1 MPLEET
7 GGPTVEFFL
16 YFCYFINEDKVKFI
30 KYNLKD
36 KMEKIISYPLSAIYY
51 LLFGITLGCF
61 HAVQWVCF
69 NLFGYKAHKK
79 SVDVMNF
86 FLVANT
92 RILGTRYKVSGLEKL
107 PTGLPLIIASNHQ
120 SMYDITTIC
129 WFMRKVHPK
138 FISKIELGKG
148 IPSIS
153 YNLNHGGSVL
163 INRKDPKQAL
173 TAIRVMAEYI
183 ETNKRSA
190 VIFPEGTRSKT
201 GKPRP
206 FAENGLKILTKYAP
220 SAYVVPITI
229 NNAWKITKW
238 GYFPLGLG
246 NCIELIIHDPIPA
259 KAKPF
264 PELFTEIEQT
274 VIGSIKY

>member
-1 MPLEET
+1 M
-7 GGPTVEFFL
+7 
-16 YFCYFINEDKVKFI
+16 I
-30 KYNLKD
+30 

-51 LLFGITLGCF
+51 LFFGIILVIF
-61 HAVQWVCF
+61 QVIQWICF

-79 SVDVMNF
+79 SVDILNF

-92 RILGTRYKVSGLEKL
+92 RLLGTRYKVSGLEKL
-107 PTGLPLIIASNHQ
+107 PVETPLIIASNHQ
-120 SMYDITTIC
+120 SLYDISTIC
-129 WFMRKVHPK
+129 WFMRKIHPK

-163 INRKDPKQAL
+163 IDRKDPKQAL
-173 TAIRVMAEYI
+173 STIRIMAEYI

-206 FAENGLKILTKYAP
+206 FAENGLKILCKYAP
-220 SAYVVPITI
+220 SAYMVPVTI
-229 NNAWKITKW
+229 NNSWKMTKW
-238 GYFPLGLG
+238 GFFPVGLG
-246 NCIELIIHDPIPA
+246 NRIELIIHDPVPV
-259 KAKPF
+259 KSKPF
-264 PELFTEIEQT
+264 AELFSETEQAVT
-274 VIGSIKY
+274 GSITI